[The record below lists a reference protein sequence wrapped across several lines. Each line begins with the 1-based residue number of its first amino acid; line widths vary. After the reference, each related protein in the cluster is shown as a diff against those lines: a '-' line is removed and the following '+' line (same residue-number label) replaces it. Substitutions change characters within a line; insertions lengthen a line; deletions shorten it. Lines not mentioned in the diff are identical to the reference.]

1 MSAALRIAS
10 GCVRAAALAVGGCW
24 LIFSAPAYAAEVER
38 RSGFADM
45 GPAVQAMQRDDL
57 ANPGML
63 WVADGEALWQLKTGP
78 AARACRDCHAS
89 AAESMR
95 GVAARH
101 PAFDAKSGRPVN
113 LAQRINLCRERQQQ
127 AQPLP
132 VESRELLAL
141 ETYVALQSRGMPITP
156 NPAPEL
162 VQHRVR
168 GERLY
173 RQRIGQLDLS
183 CAQCHEALAGRRLGS
198 SVIPQAHP
206 VGYPIYRLEWQAQG
220 SLGRRIRGCMIGVR
234 AEPFAWSDV
243 EMVELELFLAARAAG
258 MPMESPAV
266 RP

>member
-1 MSAALRIAS
+1 MSAAASIAS
-10 GCVRAAALAVGGCW
+10 GKARLAV
-24 LIFSAPAYAAEVER
+24 SALVFGLLVVVTAVSAAEPR

-63 WVADGEALWQLKTGP
+63 WVADGEALWQAKAGR

-101 PAFDAKSGRPVN
+101 PAFDARSGRPVN
-113 LAQRINLCRERQQQ
+113 LAQRINQCRERQQQ
-127 AQPLP
+127 APPLP
-132 VESRELLAL
+132 AESRELLAL
-141 ETYVALQSRGMPITP
+141 ETYVALQSRGMPI
-156 NPAPEL
+156 APDASPGL
-162 VQHRVR
+162 APFLDR
-168 GERLY
+168 GKRFY

-183 CAQCHEALAGRRLGS
+183 CAQCHDERAGDRLGGS
-198 SVIPQAHP
+198 LIPQAHP
-206 VGYPIYRLEWQAQG
+206 VGYPVYRLEWQAQG
-220 SLGRRIRGCMIGVR
+220 SLGRRIRGCMTGVR
-234 AEPFAWSDV
+234 AEPFAWDDV
-243 EMVELELFLAARAAG
+243 ALVELELFLAARAAG